1 MIFLRNFVRKVLL
14 EAFEV
19 VYSDGNARLSDNP
32 DVKRGVGSRPKGYV
46 SGILDPYVK
55 NERIENFKI
64 NDSDKEPVSGI
75 DLKITTFLDYN
86 YLAGKTAKETAAN
99 KEKYQKYMQDIK
111 KYAKG
116 WMDSDNPDPVFV
128 HLIESSGRDVA
139 KYYVSKNIRFDKIL
153 YPESSSYLAKQF
165 GRSIAKN
172 LNILY
177 KEIDVNSKDVDFNY
191 DIGAL
196 RKTAKS
202 LRVNTLAIDAAVRT
216 KQRTGSLGHRTP
228 DEERQRLISRAE
240 GAIRRAR
247 NIGASLGKEYEIKK
261 IPSILRD
268 FVEGGHEFNEELE
281 ALNKKKFL
289 EGQVILIVDDNV
301 STAQTFKEIAKE
313 CYRKGAAGV
322 HGSALWKWSDKV
334 YPSQQEAVDLGWK
347 VPEPGEIIES
357 GGSRD
362 LLFSFLPVGSEVEF
376 YSIDSS
382 KVRDELRTK
391 KDPQWKSK
399 RYKYKED
406 YEVPEVSEEEIM
418 ERMKEII
425 EGETPDTYL
434 TRVQPREQGQQ
445 TGSPV
450 WIDTRT
456 NQRANFSTLEG
467 IFKVSQKAESREEI
481 RKREQLERE
490 QREKEEEEIKAKKE
504 EEDTIALVKA
514 MEEDFKEVIEA
525 LEDLKEERESNGREF
540 TAFDIPVVMKSLGF
554 KFTTGDIKRAR
565 AHFGFPTS

>member
-1 MIFLRNFVRKVLL
+1 MKFLRNFVRKVLL

-19 VYSDGNARLSDNP
+19 VYSGGNARLADDP
-32 DVKRGVGSRPKGYV
+32 GAKRGVGSRPKGYI

-64 NDSDKEPVSGI
+64 NDSDKEPVSGV

-128 HLIESSGRDVA
+128 QLIESSGRDVA
-139 KYYVSKNIRFDKIL
+139 KYYVSKNIRFDKII

-177 KEIDVNSKDVDFNY
+177 KEIDVNSKNVDFNY
-191 DIGAL
+191 DIGSL

-202 LRVNTLAIDAAVRT
+202 LRVNTLAIDSAIRT
-216 KQRTGSLGHRTP
+216 KQRTGSLGNKTP
-228 DEERQRLISRAE
+228 DEERQRLISKAE
-240 GAIRRAR
+240 DAIRRAR

-261 IPSILRD
+261 IPAILRD

-313 CYRKGAAGV
+313 CYRKGASGV

-347 VPEPGEIIES
+347 VPEPGEVIES
-357 GGSRD
+357 GGSRE
-362 LLFSFLPVGSEVEF
+362 LLFSFLPVGSVVEF
-376 YSIDSS
+376 YRIDSS
-382 KVRDELRTK
+382 KVRDEIRTK
-391 KDPQWKSK
+391 KDPSWKSK
-399 RYKYKED
+399 RSKYKDD
-406 YEVPEVSEEEIM
+406 YEIPEVSEEEIM
-418 ERMKEII
+418 ERMKEMIVGRSSDSQLRRI
-425 EGETPDTYL
+425 
-434 TRVQPREQGQQ
+434 QPQEQGYQG
-445 TGSPV
+445 GSPV
-450 WIDTRT
+450 WIDTKT
-456 NQRANFSTLEG
+456 NKRANFLSLDG
-467 IFKVSQKAESREEI
+467 IFKVLKRRESREEI
-481 RKREQLERE
+481 RKREQLESE
-490 QREKEEEEIKAKKE
+490 QREKEEEELRTKRE
-504 EEDTIALVKA
+504 EENTISLLKA
-514 MEEDFKEVIEA
+514 MKEDFQEVIET
-525 LEDLKEERESNGREF
+525 LETLKDERESNGREL
-540 TAFDIPVVMKSLGF
+540 TVYDIPAVMRDLGF
-554 KFTTGDIKRAR
+554 RFTPEDIKRAR
-565 AHFGFPTS
+565 SHFGFPTS